1 MWLNYCNSITSQV
14 WIIDIQ
20 QPWLSKNFVYGKW
33 REHLRTPVPLLDG
46 GEILAFLFTLSAD
59 DAVLR
64 RGQPLLDNKAGG
76 LNIQL
81 QLEKPKRGL
90 DGLNAESMFSWDL
103 PLISQDT
110 STSWMLK
117 QHGVACR
124 PAPLGVALKNG
135 GSCRLCR
142 TNSCIAWN
150 TTENNSVTWYALT
163 NWSAKRII
171 DVWGCVFLQGGML
184 STMLWVIF

>member
-1 MWLNYCNSITSQV
+1 MWLNYSNSITSQV

-124 PAPLGVALKNG
+124 PPLPLEWHSRMAVHA
-135 GSCRLCR
+135 
-142 TNSCIAWN
+142 
-150 TTENNSVTWYALT
+150 
-163 NWSAKRII
+163 
-171 DVWGCVFLQGGML
+171 GCVGPIPALLGIPQKIIRSRDMH
-184 STMLWVIF
+184 